1 MHDESDGIMNKPVYI
16 LTFDIEEWFNLLDF
30 DATRSVGSWDAFEC
44 RIHENTDRILDLL
57 SKRKQ
62 KATFFCVGW
71 VAERYPE
78 IIKKISDRGFEIASH
93 SCYHQLAYE
102 LTKEEFRDDL
112 QKSIGLL
119 QGITGRPVTC
129 YRVPGF
135 SITRDN
141 SWALDVL
148 VECGIKFDSS
158 IFPAPRGH
166 GGFDNFGT
174 DKPVIVET
182 EYGNLKEFPIN
193 TVPFFGKRIIFS
205 GGGYFRLLPYPLIK
219 RFMRQSEYVMTYF
232 HPRDFDS
239 KQPVLDGLSAVRKF
253 KSYYGLKT
261 AFSKF
266 EKLLDAFEFTDIAT
280 ADAKISWQTMKLT
293 DILQRS

>member
-1 MHDESDGIMNKPVYI
+1 VYKESDLMMKKHVYI

-30 DATRSVGSWDAFEC
+30 DATRSVEKWDAFEC
-44 RIHENTDRILDLL
+44 RIHENTDRILNLL
-57 SKRKQ
+57 NKKKQ

-71 VAERYPE
+71 IAERYPE
-78 IIKKISDRGFEIASH
+78 VIKKISDYGFEIASH
-93 SCYHQLAYE
+93 SCNHQLAYE

-119 QGITGRPVTC
+119 KGITGKPVTS

-141 SWALDVL
+141 SWALTIL
-148 VECGIKFDSS
+148 IENGILFDSS

-174 DKPVIVET
+174 DKPVILEA
-182 EYGNLKEFPIN
+182 ESGMLKEFPIN
-193 TVPFFGKRIIFS
+193 TVPFFGKQIIFS

-219 RFMRQSEYVMTYF
+219 KFMLQSEYVMTYF

-239 KQPVLDGLSAVRKF
+239 KQPVLQGLSAARKF
-253 KSYYGLKT
+253 KSYYGLKG
-261 AFSKF
+261 AFSKL
-266 EKLLDAFEFTDIAT
+266 EKLLDSFNFTDIST
-280 ADAKISWQTMKLT
+280 ADTQISWQSMKLN